1 MKRNPHEKNYLAL
14 ISITITTIVM
24 LLTIGW
30 SAFYSEL
37 NIDAYVSIRVKKDT
51 RITNFSYVS
60 QNNNTKS
67 KYEDYN
73 TNYATADAIFPNANS
88 TITYEISFLSQKC
101 KSSDIISTYHKNI
114 TTKEGG

>member
-14 ISITITTIVM
+14 ISITITTI
-24 LLTIGW
+24 
-30 SAFYSEL
+30 
-37 NIDAYVSIRVKKDT
+37 KKDT